1 MYVND
6 DEWKD
11 FVQKCRELGLPEDAR
26 MDDYLEFLEAF
37 TSEVRE
43 AVTMRVRKDLHYD
56 HHNPSMSGPRGPDP
70 DGEEAQGIIDAAVH
84 EELRSCARKLAKLMD
99 GIA

>member
-1 MYVND
+1 MYMND
-6 DEWKD
+6 DEWNK
-11 FVQKCRELGLPEDAR
+11 FIAYCRGEGFPPDAR
-26 MDDYLEFLEAF
+26 LDDYLQFLEAF

-43 AVTMRVRKDLHYD
+43 AVTTRVRKDLHYD